1 MILRLVKR
9 GYSMTEDKKAEK
21 KSKKSTHDR
30 AGQTLYTMWVPDGDL
45 ARWRVVADEKRYKTL
60 ARFLKE
66 LINGYV
72 RDSQFGPS
80 RQETTTLQK
89 ELAQLRAQQQAT
101 LLAIDSKFEELKEVV
116 LHSREGVENNILPEI
131 KSRVLGV
138 MEVAEKPIAWK
149 ALLRAVGA
157 PKKVVG
163 DALEDLHK
171 KGIVEMTK
179 YGDWVLVAGEGSGE
193 E

>member
-45 ARWRVVADEKRYKTL
+45 TRWRAVAQERGYRTL
-60 ARFLKE
+60 AKFIKE
-66 LINGYV
+66 LINGHV
-72 RDSQFGPS
+72 RDSQSSPS
-80 RQETTTLQK
+80 RQENTTLQK
-89 ELAQLRAQQQAT
+89 ELGQLRVQQQET
-101 LLAIDSKFEELKEVV
+101 IHTIDTKLEELKGAV
-116 LHSREGVENNILPEI
+116 LHTSEGVKNNVLPEI
-131 KSRVLGV
+131 KSRILGV

-163 DALEDLHK
+163 DALEDLLK
-171 KGIVEMTK
+171 KGIVAMTK
-179 YGDWVLVAGEGSGE
+179 YGDWTLVAE
-193 E
+193 EDSREE